1 MTPVH
6 MLPGLLQRV
15 AAIPELEAT
24 KEDAA
29 QLLLATAFNFPAVLA
44 TAGKQQWPQLQPVH
58 SALLQCRD
66 AAVRRTLAC
75 SLHEVAALLGPDQA
89 MTDLGPAVQVGL
101 LSMLWHESMFWIG
114 TIQGPEH
121 AMSHWGH
128 CISGT
133 VRLTVL
139 WE

>member
-1 MTPVH
+1 MTPLH

-24 KEDAA
+24 REDAA

-89 MTDLGPAVQVGL
+89 MTDLGPAIQVGSPCL
-101 LSMLWHESMFWIG
+101 CSLCCVMNACVGLEQRRGLNRQRQIW
-114 TIQGPEH
+114 P
-121 AMSHWGH
+121 
-128 CISGT
+128 
-133 VRLTVL
+133 L
-139 WE
+139 

>member
-1 MTPVH
+1 

-24 KEDAA
+24 REDAA
-29 QLLLATAFNFPAVLA
+29 QLLLATAFNFPAVLL

-89 MTDLGPAVQVGL
+89 MSDLSPAIQVIHNIGHAYL
-101 LSMLWHESMFWIG
+101 KVADAPSHLCCDGNYML
-114 TIQGPEH
+114 
-121 AMSHWGH
+121 
-128 CISGT
+128 
-133 VRLTVL
+133 
-139 WE
+139 